1 MSTSPIQLFQPTY
14 PQPKPLKG
22 FSHINRYWDKRQGVY
37 AAKILPGQFY
47 VSKEGEMVVTVLGS
61 CISAC
66 IRDPINKVGGMNH
79 FMLPIQRTN
88 MQASALKPGS
98 TSDAA
103 RYGNWA
109 MEYLINE
116 ILKNGGKRENLE
128 VKVFGGGKVISHM
141 NQIDVGRQN
150 IDFVWEYL
158 SQEGYK
164 IAANDVGGPNPR
176 KVLYF
181 TDTGSAKVRKLRSVS
196 NDTVYEREVS
206 YSENLKKQSQAGSIE
221 LFD

>member
-1 MSTSPIQLFQPTY
+1 MKSMLSTQFQPTH

-22 FSHINRYWDKRQGVY
+22 FSHINRYWDKQQGVY

-47 VSKEGEMVVTVLGS
+47 VSVTGEMIVTVLGS

-66 IRDPINKVGGMNH
+66 VRDRFKGIGGMNH
-79 FMLPIQRTN
+79 FMLPVQREN
-88 MQASALKPGS
+88 MEAGPLSAFS
-98 TSDAA
+98 ESA

-116 ILKNGGKRENLE
+116 VLKNGGEKRNLE
-128 VKVFGGGKVISHM
+128 IKVFGGGKVLESM
-141 NQIDVGRQN
+141 NQIDIGRKN
-150 IDFVWEYL
+150 IDFVHQFL
-158 SQEGYK
+158 SNENLNL
-164 IAANDVGGPNPR
+164 AAEDVGGLYPR

-181 TDTGSAKVRKLRSVS
+181 SDTGSAKIRKLKTVR
-196 NDTVYEREVS
+196 NDVVFERERS
-206 YSENLKKQSQAGSIE
+206 YARTINAEPAQGDIE